1 MHIALFLYRALI
13 TLLHPYSVVFAVY
26 HIEAFE
32 LKAIRSLQKKIEQ
45 IEKVAGT
52 TLSQ

>member
-1 MHIALFLYRALI
+1 MHIALFLNRALI
-13 TLLHPYSVVFAVY
+13 TLLQPYNVVFAVY

-32 LKAIRSLQKKIEQ
+32 LKALLSPQKQIEH